1 MIPILYNGTESE
13 FLTNGIGRL
22 TDCISCV
29 VAEERNGIYE
39 CEFEYPVTGAHFAD
53 IKEGRIIAVTHDE
66 NGDVQPFDIYKRSA
80 EIDGNVTFSA
90 RHISYRLGWTVV
102 MPFTATSCSQALSR
116 IPQYAHGGTPF
127 TFWTDK
133 AVSADYSLKAP
144 EVIKGMLGGQEGSI
158 LDVFGTGEYEW
169 DRFAVKLWLHRGEE
183 KPVTIRYGKD
193 MTDMTQ
199 DLDFGES
206 YTSVIPIWV
215 SPDGSSAVIG
225 NQVNGG
231 TALTDAGPWWYDS
244 QRIPLLADT
253 DEELWFEAPIVR
265 TTILDLSSEF
275 ATRPTVEALTEKA
288 LSSVQSNKPWEPT
301 ENIEVDFVRLYNSP
315 EYADYAPLQQ
325 VGLCDTVTVLYPEL
339 GVEASAKIIRVEYN
353 VLLECY
359 DKMVLGDPETSFADI
374 IHAET
379 LEEIYKTAATKEYAN
394 SVAEAQTAL
403 LAGGSGGHAIIG
415 RAADGRPNEFLAL
428 DNDSKDTA
436 VNLLRINYQGIGF
449 STNGYNGPFTTAWT
463 IDGKFNADFIQT
475 GSMSANRITAGKLSS
490 VNGKTFFDLANSRIE
505 TYGDSSQRITNIVDG
520 SVNFYYDS
528 ADSGKTII
536 GYIREASIPIPK
548 ISELDDIIIYSD
560 DPNCI
565 AIAAKS
571 HVAIGNRYTD
581 SDGTVRFAA
590 GALVGD
596 SLIIPGQSK
605 IEFVSNGSSE
615 SYPYGYF
622 PYVKAG
628 RVSSGARGLSTY
640 AFDYWAQFSNDMA
653 SVRLGY
659 GLSISSIYATG
670 AISAQSVTNRSDER
684 QKSIKAWNAKY
695 DKLIDRLTPILY
707 EWRNSRT
714 DNRTHLGLGAQTVEK
729 ELKRLG
735 IENSA
740 IIKQEDDGEYS
751 LNYIELSVLLMKKV
765 QDQQKQIDDLTARL
779 EALER
784 RLS

>member
-29 VAEERNGIYE
+29 VTEERNGIYE

-80 EIDGNVTFSA
+80 EIDGKVTFSA

-144 EVIKGMLGGQEGSI
+144 EVIRGMLGGQEGSI

-231 TALTDAGPWWYDS
+231 TALTDVGPWWYDS
-244 QRIPLLADT
+244 QRLPLMADT

-275 ATRPTVEALTEKA
+275 ATRPTVAELTEKA
-288 LSSVQSNKPWEPT
+288 LSSVQSNKPWEPK

-315 EYADYAPLQQ
+315 EYANYAPLQQ
-325 VGLCDTVTVLYPEL
+325 VRLCDTVTVLYSEL
-339 GVEASAKIIRVEYN
+339 GIEVSAKIIRVEYN

-379 LEEIYKTAATKEYAN
+379 VEEIAKTAATKAYAN
-394 SVAEAQTAL
+394 SAAQAQADL
-403 LAGGSGGHAIIG
+403 IAGGLGGYAIIG
-415 RAADGRPNEFLAL
+415 RDADGRPNEFIVM
-428 DNDSKDTA
+428 DTDDKETA
-436 VNLLRINYQGIGF
+436 VNVIRINNNGIAF
-449 STNGYNGPFTTAWT
+449 STSGYEGPFTTAWT
-463 IDGKFNADFIQT
+463 IDGSF
-475 GSMSANRITAGKLSS
+475 SANFIKAGRISS
-490 VNGKTFFDLANSRIE
+490 ADGTTYFDLATAVVRTYSAASNRIARLQQGGVNFG
-505 TYGDSSQRITNIVDG
+505 YLDSNNVEQLAAAISEMKFRVPSIIDG
-520 SVNFYYDS
+520 SPTLIDDPDCLWIGANTAVLLGYFGATDGNTYNTYWRVLVGKDGVVIGTTTPIYFHDGTLNRIATIRVR
-528 ADSGKTII
+528 ADSNN
-536 GYIREASIPIPK
+536 YFR
-548 ISELDDIIIYSD
+548 L
-560 DPNCI
+560 
-565 AIAAKS
+565 
-571 HVAIGNRYTD
+571 YTNN
-581 SDGTVRFAA
+581 V
-590 GALVGD
+590 
-596 SLIIPGQSK
+596 
-605 IEFVSNGSSE
+605 
-615 SYPYGYF
+615 
-622 PYVKAG
+622 
-628 RVSSGARGLSTY
+628 
-640 AFDYWAQFSNDMA
+640 DYWWQN
-653 SVRLGY
+653 SVDATSANANW
-659 GLSISSIYATG
+659 GLTIRSIYVTG
-670 AISAQSVTNRSDER
+670 AVSAGSVINRSDER
-684 QKSIKAWNAKY
+684 LKSIKAWDAKY

-740 IIKQEDDGEYS
+740 IVKQEDDGEYS

-765 QDQQKQIDDLTARL
+765 QDQQKQIDAQQAQIDGLTARL

-784 RLS
+784 RLSE

>member
-29 VAEERNGIYE
+29 VTEERNGIYE

-80 EIDGNVTFSA
+80 EIDGKVTFSA

-231 TALTDAGPWWYDS
+231 AALTDVGPWWYDG
-244 QRIPLLADT
+244 QRLPLMTDT
-253 DEELWFEAPIVR
+253 DEELWFEAPVVR
-265 TTILDLSSEF
+265 TTILNLSEQF
-275 ATRPTVEALTEKA
+275 PTRPTAKTLTNKA
-288 LSSVQSNKPWEPT
+288 IETLRTNKPWIPT
-301 ENIEVDFVRLYNSP
+301 ESIEVDFVRLYNSP
-315 EYADYAPLQQ
+315 EYERFAPLQQ
-325 VGLCDTVTVLYPEL
+325 VGLCDTITVLYPEL
-339 GVEASAKIIRVEYN
+339 GVEASAKVVRVEYN
-353 VLLECY
+353 VLLDRY
-359 DKMVLGDPETSFADI
+359 DSMTIGDPETMFSDI
-374 IHAET
+374 LHAQT
-379 LEEIYKTAATKEYAN
+379 IEEVARTAATKEYAMN
-394 SVAEAQTAL
+394 AASSQANL
-403 LAGGSGGHAIIG
+403 LAGGSGGYVLIG
-415 RAADGRPNEFLAL
+415 RDTDGHPNEILIMNA
-428 DNDSKDTA
+428 DNRETA
-436 VNLLRINYQGIGF
+436 TDIIKIDRTGIAF
-449 STNGYNGPFTTAWT
+449 STNGYEGPYTTAWT
-463 IDGKFNADFIQT
+463 INGMFSANFINAGRLASEDGSTYFDLDDNVIECADLSAGFAIRLRRSGISFISIDSSGSRT
-475 GSMSANRITAGKLSS
+475 RVGSMNMSSNYHNPMLYSDNGSFLTLGYMPSGGDTIMPAAVISESVASLHDGVAMRVIGGIAFGTDATTAASNRGVLRYSHQRQAHGDSHYIRALYTSGIDCFFVENSNTSLHYGYAICAYNAYFTAG
-490 VNGKTFFDLANSRIE
+490 V
-505 TYGDSSQRITNIVDG
+505 
-520 SVNFYYDS
+520 S
-528 ADSGKTII
+528 ALG
-536 GYIREASIPIPK
+536 
-548 ISELDDIIIYSD
+548 
-560 DPNCI
+560 
-565 AIAAKS
+565 
-571 HVAIGNRYTD
+571 
-581 SDGTVRFAA
+581 F
-590 GALVGD
+590 
-596 SLIIPGQSK
+596 
-605 IEFVSNGSSE
+605 E
-615 SYPYGYF
+615 S
-622 PYVKAG
+622 
-628 RVSSGARGLSTY
+628 T
-640 AFDYWAQFSNDMA
+640 
-653 SVRLGY
+653 
-659 GLSISSIYATG
+659 
-670 AISAQSVTNRSDER
+670 SDER
-684 QKSIKAWNAKY
+684 YKDVKPWDQRY
-695 DKLIDRLTPILY
+695 DDLIDSLTPFLFR
-707 EWRNSRT
+707 WHDHTRDDGRL
-714 DNRTHLGLGAQTVEK
+714 HLGLGAQTVEK

-735 IENSA
+735 IENSSLV
-740 IIKQEDDGEYS
+740 KQDSSGEYS
-751 LNYIELSVLLMKKV
+751 LNYVELSVLLMKKV
-765 QDQQKQIDDLTARL
+765 QDQQKQIDAQQAKIDDLTARL